1 MSVSTSDS
9 TAGKRIRHFV
19 GVESSKQLAFIDDL
33 HRLGLSRTVDLPE
46 LIVVG
51 DQNTGKSSVLQA
63 ITEISFP
70 VESALCTRFP
80 IKISFRQTPGSSTSV
95 QAEIIPGKTTQ
106 DDEEF
111 IERTKDFR
119 FTSNELSAS
128 VMGEIIQE
136 VIFSIPGFIISKTD
150 QTLSDAIL
158 RIERSGPNE
167 MHWTIVDL
175 PGLVQNRGKLS
186 ASKKIVAN
194 GGESSHTNNAK
205 IAKDLVRSFLEN
217 ERNIV
222 LWVVDDTDI
231 ERHKTLELFDEIP
244 GLQSRTIGVL
254 TKCDRKQET
263 SDDWMVKLLR
273 NEPSTKHHL
282 DQGWFGL
289 RNRKPKEAH
298 ISDQERDQNE
308 SDLFE
313 KPEWAGI
320 RKEQTGIKALMDHI
334 DKERRR
340 RIQESMPKIIAEIRD
355 NLRKCEFEIE
365 KLGEQRDSTA
375 AQRFYA
381 LQFCTDLQKMADSAL
396 YARYQDI
403 PSIDPRVKLRFRVN
417 NRLESF
423 QKEIAALD
431 KIKDGLQFRPVQD
444 ALNYLAEKSN
454 VNPEQWVEYISIAE
468 YGNIFSEIIKE
479 SKICQGTN
487 LPGSISP
494 EVEGKIFQKQSA
506 HWRDIAFDLVNDIKN
521 QVKECH
527 DIFLSLAIPD
537 SRTRGE
543 VIAMTSKTNEAWEV
557 EIDAALEELIDDHQR
572 RPPKTLHPYF
582 TSESR
587 RFDLELRKQIE
598 WIRRHKKAKNT
609 PEQSK
614 LGTRAEDTEDGSS
627 LDDSPS
633 QLSLELNQI
642 FHVSKRLELYY
653 DIAINRFIDNVAMQV
668 IERHVLGSKC
678 PLLTVNMK
686 LLASLSDE
694 DLQRIAGEDES
705 VTRMR
710 ERLKKDRSN
719 YKQALTQWDRV
730 RYF

>member
-1 MSVSTSDS
+1 MGVSTSDS
-9 TAGKRIRHFV
+9 TATAGKRIRHFV

-80 IKISFRQTPGSSTSV
+80 IKISFRQTPGTSTSV

-106 DDEEF
+106 DDEQF

-119 FTSNELSAS
+119 FTSDELSAK

-136 VIFSIPGFIISKTD
+136 ATDRIFGDEGKTD

-167 MHWTIVDL
+167 MHWTIIDL
-175 PGLVQNRGKLS
+175 PGLVQNRGKSS
-186 ASKKIVAN
+186 ASKRIVTN
-194 GGESSHTNNAK
+194 GGHSNHTDNAK
-205 IAKDLVRSFLEN
+205 LAKDLVRSFLEN

-263 SDDWMVKLLR
+263 SDNWMVKLLR
-273 NEPSTKHHL
+273 NEPSTKNHL

-308 SDLFE
+308 TELFE
-313 KPEWAGI
+313 KPEWASV
-320 RKEQTGIKALMDHI
+320 RKSQTGIKALMDHI

-355 NLRKCEFEIE
+355 NLRKCEVELE
-365 KLGEQRDSTA
+365 KLGEKRDTTA
-375 AQRFYA
+375 AQRYYA

-396 YARYQDI
+396 RARYQDI
-403 PSIDPRVKLRFRVN
+403 PSNNPSVKLRFRVIE
-417 NRLESF
+417 RLEKF
-423 QKEIAALD
+423 QADLADGD
-431 KIKDGLQFRPVQD
+431 KIEPNLRFYTVEN
-444 ALNYLAEKSN
+444 ALRHLSESGADPEEW
-454 VNPEQWVEYISIAE
+454 VNLMST
-468 YGNIFSEIIKE
+468 GDDNIYAQIYKE

-487 LPGSISP
+487 LPGTISP
-494 EVEGKIFQKQSA
+494 EVEEKIFRRQSA
-506 HWRDIAFDLVNDIKN
+506 HWKDIAFDLVNDIKN
-521 QVKECH
+521 IVKECH
-527 DIFLSLAIPD
+527 DVFLDLAIPD

-543 VIAMTSKTNEAWEV
+543 VVAMTSKTQEAWDE
-557 EIDAALEELIDDHQR
+557 EIDASLNELIDDHQK
-572 RPPKTLHPYF
+572 RPLFTFHPILL
-582 TSESR
+582 SESR
-587 RFDLELRKQIE
+587 NFDRDLGKQIE
-598 WIRRHKKAKNT
+598 QSRKNARAHVKGKFGEET
-609 PEQSK
+609 K
-614 LGTRAEDTEDGSS
+614 DAEDRNGLEDSKV
-627 LDDSPS
+627 
-633 QLSLELNQI
+633 QISLELNQI
-642 FHVSKRLELYY
+642 FHVRKRLELYY
-653 DIAINRFIDNVAMQV
+653 HIALVRFIDNVAMQV
-668 IERHVLGSKC
+668 IERHVLGPNC
-678 PLLTVNMK
+678 PLHAVSTK
-686 LLASLSDE
+686 LLAGLSDE

-705 VTRMR
+705 VTRQR
-710 ERLKKDRSN
+710 ARLTKDRSN
-719 YKQALTQWDRV
+719 YKQALAQWDRV